1 MAAPDS
7 DAASAPMPAAL
18 LRCPH
23 CLRDGPLA
31 PIGSGW
37 QCGACG
43 TRFPTLDGV
52 PWLFAEPEA
61 RLGEWRQRFKLL
73 ERELE
78 AARQPLLALL
88 AAPGTLE
95 AARPRL
101 QRLERGYAAQLA
113 ELRVLLEPLRLDAS
127 IARLETLLALRTR
140 TPLAQDLNSYYVN
153 VHRDWVWGDAENA
166 AALQLVRELAD
177 GEPLGRLLVPG
188 AGAGRLAWDVHEALG
203 PESTLGLDLNP
214 LLSLVAHRVAAGGE
228 VALHEFPVAP
238 RSDADVALARTLRA
252 PHAARPG
259 LAFVLG
265 DALRAP
271 LRPGSFDTL
280 LSPWFVDIV
289 PHDFDAVCRQFAAS
303 LRTGGRW
310 LNFGSLSF
318 AHRDPAA
325 CHGPAEVCAILEAH
339 GFEVLRVIERELP
352 YLRCPASR
360 HGRVETVYAFSARK
374 RREMASPPE
383 LVNLPSWLGDP
394 SEPVPLLPYFAT
406 QALANRI
413 YAFVMALIDGR
424 RGIAEIA
431 RYLVEQKLLMPGE
444 AEGAVRSFLVAL
456 YEESRRRD
464 RF

>member
-1 MAAPDS
+1 MSAPDRNPRV
-7 DAASAPMPAAL
+7 ALEAL
-18 LRCPH
+18 LRCPQCLGGEGFAATAAGWH
-23 CLRDGPLA
+23 CAGCD
-31 PIGSGW
+31 
-37 QCGACG
+37 
-43 TRFPTLDGV
+43 TDFPVLGGV
-52 PWLFAEPEA
+52 SWLFAAPEA
-61 RLGEWRQRFKLL
+61 RLVEWRQRFKLL

-78 AARQPLLALL
+78 AARQSLQALL
-88 AAPGTLE
+88 ADPHTLP

-101 QRLERGYAAQLA
+101 QRLAAAYAAQRDEIRA
-113 ELRVLLEPLRLDAS
+113 VLEPLRLDAS

-166 AALQLVRELAD
+166 AALQLVRELAA
-177 GEPLGRLLVPG
+177 GEPFGRLLVPG
-188 AGAGRLAWDVHEALG
+188 AGAGRLAWDVHETLG
-203 PESTLGLDLNP
+203 PELTLGLDINP
-214 LLSLVAHRVAAGGE
+214 LLSLVAQRVSTGGE

-271 LRPGSFDTL
+271 LRTASFDTL

-289 PHDFDAVCRQFAAS
+289 PHDFAAVCAQFAGL
-303 LRTGGRW
+303 LRVGGHW

-325 CHGPAEVCAILEAH
+325 CHGPTEVRAILEAS
-339 GFEVLRVIERELP
+339 GFEVERVIERELP
-352 YLRCPASR
+352 YLRSPASR
-360 HGRVETVYAFSARK
+360 HGRVETVFAFAARK
-374 RREMASPPE
+374 CRAQETPPE
-383 LVNLPSWLGDP
+383 LDNLPSWLGDA
-394 SEPVPLLPYFAT
+394 SEAVPLLPYFAT

-413 YAFVMALIDGR
+413 FAFVMALIDGR
-424 RGIAEIA
+424 RNMAEIA
-431 RYLVEQKLLMPGE
+431 HYLVEQKLLLPGE
-444 AEGAVRSFLVAL
+444 AEGAVRTFLVAL
-456 YEESRRRD
+456 YEESRRRN

>member
-1 MAAPDS
+1 MAAPNPT
-7 DAASAPMPAAL
+7 AAFAPALAAL

-23 CLRDGPLA
+23 CLRDGPLEA
-31 PIGSGW
+31 VGAGW
-37 QCGACG
+37 QCSGCG
-43 TRFPTLDGV
+43 TRFPALDGV
-52 PWLFAEPEA
+52 PWLFAEPES
-61 RLGEWRQRFKLL
+61 RLVEWRQRFKLL

-78 AARQPLLALL
+78 AARLPLQALL
-88 AAPGTLE
+88 ASKATLE

-101 QRLERGYAAQLA
+101 QRLEHGYEAQLR
-113 ELRVLLEPLRLDAS
+113 ELRSLLEPLRLEAS

-188 AGAGRLAWDVHEALG
+188 AGGGRLAWDVHEALA
-203 PESTLGLDLNP
+203 PELTLGLDLNP
-214 LLSLVAHRVAAGGE
+214 LLSLVARRVAAGGE

-238 RSDADVALARTLRA
+238 RSDTDVALARTLRA
-252 PHAARPG
+252 PHAARSG
-259 LAFVLG
+259 LSFVLG

-271 LRPGSFDTL
+271 LRAGAFDTL

-289 PHDFDAVCRQFAAS
+289 PHEFDAVCRQFAGL

-325 CHGPAEVCAILEAH
+325 CHGPAEVRAILESN

-360 HGRVETVYAFSARK
+360 HGRLETVFAFAARK
-374 RREMASPPE
+374 LHDSSPPPE
-383 LVNLPSWLGDP
+383 LANLPSWLGDP
-394 SEPVPLLPYFAT
+394 AEPVPLLPYFAT

-431 RYLVEQKLLMPGE
+431 RYLVEQKLLLPGE

-456 YEESRRRD
+456 YEESRRRN

>member
-1 MAAPDS
+1 M
-7 DAASAPMPAAL
+7 L
-18 LRCPH
+18 LRCPQ
-23 CLRDGPLA
+23 CLRSDSLSSADG
-31 PIGSGW
+31 GW
-37 QCGACG
+37 RCAGCS
-43 TRFPTLDGV
+43 TSFPTLGRV
-52 PWLFAEPEA
+52 PWLFAEPES
-61 RLGEWRQRFKLL
+61 RLVEWRQRFKRL

-78 AARQPLLALL
+78 VARQSLLALL
-88 AAPGTLE
+88 AEPRTLP
-95 AARPRL
+95 ASRPRIA
-101 QRLERGYAAQLA
+101 RLEGGYAAQLV
-113 ELRVLLEPLRLDAS
+113 ELRALLEPLRLDAS

-140 TPLAQDLNSYYVN
+140 TPLSQDLNSYYVN

-166 AALQLVRELAD
+166 AALQLVRELAGD
-177 GEPLGRLLVPG
+177 EPIGRLLVPG
-188 AGAGRLAWDVHEALG
+188 AGAGRLAWDVHEALQ
-203 PESTLGLDLNP
+203 PELTLGLDINP
-214 LLSLVAHRVAAGGE
+214 LLSLVAQRVSAGDE

-238 RSDADVALARTLRA
+238 RSDADVAIARSLRA

-289 PHDFDAVCRQFAAS
+289 PHDFESVCRQFACQ
-303 LRTGGRW
+303 LRAGGRW

-325 CHGPAEVCAILEAH
+325 CHGPTEVQAILEAS
-339 GFEVLRVIERELP
+339 GFEVLRVIEREIP

-360 HGRVETVYAFSARK
+360 HGRLETVFAFAARL
-374 RREMASPPE
+374 RTARAVAPE
-383 LVNLPSWLGDP
+383 LANLPTWLGDP
-394 SEPVPLLPYFAT
+394 AEPVPLLPHFQT

-413 YAFVMALIDGR
+413 FAFVMALIDGR

-431 RYLVEQKLLMPGE
+431 RYLVEQKLLLPGE